1 MRNPWASLIAAGLVM
16 LLALLAHAAVPGN
29 DADLDAR
36 THALSEQLRCLVCQN
51 QTLADSN
58 ADLAVDLR
66 RQIREQLR
74 TGATEADVKNYL
86 VQRYGDFV
94 LYKPPVKPL
103 TYLLW
108 FGPALLLFAVVA
120 GLVSSRKRQHAA
132 PAEAPADVQARVAA
146 LLQASPEHGDIT
158 ASRAPTKGSR
168 P

>member
-1 MRNPWASLIAAGLVM
+1 MRKQLAALVAAGVTAF
-16 LLALLAHAAVPGN
+16 ALQMHAFAAAADV
-29 DADLDAR
+29 DLDTR
-36 THALSEQLRCLVCQN
+36 VHTLSEQLRCLVCQN

-74 TGATEADVKNYL
+74 AGATDDAVKDYL

-94 LYKPPVKPL
+94 LYRPPVKPL

-108 FGPALLLFAVVA
+108 FGPALLLVAVVFGIA
-120 GLVSSRKRQHAA
+120 SSRKRATSA
-132 PAEAPADVQARVAA
+132 TAEIEPLDSDAQARLAA
-146 LLQASPEHGDIT
+146 LLASSPEDT
-158 ASRAPTKGSR
+158 R

>member
-1 MRNPWASLIAAGLVM
+1 MHKRLAALIVMGLAVFT
-16 LLALLAHAAVPGN
+16 LLAHAAGTDS

-74 TGATEADVKNYL
+74 TGATEADVKTYL

-108 FGPALLLFAVVA
+108 FGPALLLIAVVA
-120 GLVSSRKRQHAA
+120 GLVSSRSRKQAA
-132 PAEAPADVQARVAA
+132 PAEMDADAQARLAT
-146 LLQASPEHGDIT
+146 LLGDAPPKPSPPED
-158 ASRAPTKGSR
+158 AR